1 MLDSN
6 AFIDRDVTLK
16 YNAELDESK
25 DRINEAEKLNKRAQ
39 KLRSRN
45 ISIDVTDMSMFWAHV
60 LNKQAAVKKKVNL
73 KSAAKS
79 LMGMG
84 VMKYRRDHLL
94 DKLDEHDDANTDEGD
109 DDDDDNDNGEEEGKS
124 AATGAESILEENLGL
139 LLKTKIMAADE
150 RKKSRRNAI
159 FTLPPGMNSLKLSN
173 DEDKDKDKEEDTFG
187 RLSVGVGGGGG
198 GGGGGK
204 DKAKLHDLE
213 VKKKLNSLISGK
225 LPDYSDIK
233 GRLYEDSNKNAVTK
247 KIFGDRRD
255 KLRLLVT
262 QIATL
267 NGFTKSEDTIND
279 NDMPVNDESCINS
292 PRPKSPEKIVYKV
305 KNKIIYENY
314 NGESRVKYHPYY
326 KLYAGSG
333 RWGMDPELNPL
344 PQPYVPKSSLERS
357 KNKMQKL
364 VVKQPIKI
372 KR

>member
-16 YNAELDESK
+16 YNAELDEAK

-45 ISIDVTDMSMFWAHV
+45 ITIDVTDMSMFWAHV
-60 LNKQAAVKKKVNL
+60 LKKQTTVKKKVNL

-79 LMGMG
+79 LMAMG
-84 VMKYRRDHLL
+84 VMKYRRDHPLG
-94 DKLDEHDDANTDEGD
+94 KLDEHDDVSTDEGD
-109 DDDDDNDNGEEEGKS
+109 DEDEEEDGTEDKKKTVT
-124 AATGAESILEENLGL
+124 TGAESILEENLGL

-173 DEDKDKDKEEDTFG
+173 DEGKDKEEDTFG
-187 RLSVGVGGGGG
+187 RLTTL

-233 GRLYEDSNKNAVTK
+233 SRLYEDSNKNAVTK

-267 NGFTKSEDTIND
+267 NGFNTPEDMIND
-279 NDMPVNDESCINS
+279 IDTPVNDEPFNN

-314 NGESRVKYHPYY
+314 TGESRVKYHPYY

-344 PQPYVPKSSLERS
+344 PQPYVPKSSLELS
-357 KNKMQKL
+357 KNKKQKL
-364 VVKQPIKI
+364 IVKQPIKI

>member
-94 DKLDEHDDANTDEGD
+94 DKLDEHDDASTDEGGD
-109 DDDDDNDNGEEEGKS
+109 DDDEEEEGKNV
-124 AATGAESILEENLGL
+124 ATGAESILEENLGL

-173 DEDKDKDKEEDTFG
+173 DEDKDKEEGTFG
-187 RLSVGVGGGGG
+187 RLSV
-198 GGGGGK
+198 GGGGK

-279 NDMPVNDESCINS
+279 NDVPVNDESCINS
-292 PRPKSPEKIVYKV
+292 PRPKSPDKIVYKV